1 MTAGVARGRRVDR
14 DVADP
19 EAATIERATIERAE
33 AGVRT
38 LAAASGRLLVVCD
51 FDGTL
56 APISP
61 DPMAPTIL
69 PRARHALRRLA
80 RIARRRPDRLA
91 LAILSGRTALDV
103 AGRVRVGGL
112 TYLGDHGIQGGDL
125 PVGVAA
131 ERLRVV
137 HDPRLAGHHAAARRL
152 GDEVERLL
160 GDAAWL
166 FVEPKG
172 PSVAFHFRAAE
183 DVAAA
188 RARILAALADAGA
201 ALPPALRGP
210 RFRQVEGRRIVE
222 MRPEDAGAKGEAVAR
237 LIERHGS
244 TAALV
249 IGDDR
254 SDAEA
259 FAVVA
264 RERAAGRL
272 SAGLLLGVRGARE
285 TPAEVRAAA
294 DIILP
299 DPAALAVVLRALAR
313 ALEAEDRA
321 GR

>member
-1 MTAGVARGRRVDR
+1 VKVGVARGRRSERPV
-14 DVADP
+14 VDP
-19 EAATIERATIERAE
+19 ETAAVERAVAAVRALAATP
-33 AGVRT
+33 G
-38 LAAASGRLLVVCD
+38 GLLVVCD

-61 DPMAPTIL
+61 DPMAPTIM
-69 PRARHALRRLA
+69 PAARHALRRLA

-125 PVGVAA
+125 PVGVVA
-131 ERLRVV
+131 ERLRVS
-137 HDPRLAGHHAAARRL
+137 HDPRLAEHHAVARRL

-160 GDAAWL
+160 GGAAWL

-172 PSVAFHFRAAE
+172 PSVAFHFRAAD
-183 DVAAA
+183 DVVAA
-188 RARILAALADAGA
+188 RARILAALDDAGA
-201 ALPPALRGP
+201 ALPAALRGP
-210 RFRQVEGRRIVE
+210 RFRYTEGRRIVE
-222 MRPEDAGAKGEAVAR
+222 LRPEDAGAKGEAVAR
-237 LIERHGS
+237 LLERHGS

-254 SDAEA
+254 SDTEA
-259 FAVVA
+259 FAVVT
-264 RERAAGRL
+264 RERDAGRL
-272 SAGLLLGVRGARE
+272 AASLLLGVQGAGE
-285 TPAEVRAAA
+285 TPPELLAAA
-294 DIILP
+294 NVILP
-299 DPAALAVVLRALAR
+299 EPAASAVVLRALAR

>member
-1 MTAGVARGRRVDR
+1 MKVGVARGRRSERPV
-14 DVADP
+14 VDP
-19 EAATIERATIERAE
+19 ETAAVERAVAAVRALAATP
-33 AGVRT
+33 G
-38 LAAASGRLLVVCD
+38 GLLVVCD

-56 APISP
+56 AQISP

-69 PRARHALRRLA
+69 PAARHALRRLA

-131 ERLRVV
+131 ERLRVS
-137 HDPRLAGHHAAARRL
+137 HDPRLAEHHAVARRL

-160 GDAAWL
+160 GGAAWL

-172 PSVAFHFRAAE
+172 PSVAFHFRAAD
-183 DVAAA
+183 DVVAA
-188 RARILAALADAGA
+188 RARILAALDDAGA
-201 ALPPALRGP
+201 ALPAALRGP
-210 RFRQVEGRRIVE
+210 RFRYTEGRRIVE
-222 MRPEDAGAKGEAVAR
+222 LRPEDAGAKGEAVAR
-237 LIERHGS
+237 LLERHGS

-254 SDAEA
+254 SDTEA
-259 FAVVA
+259 FAVVT
-264 RERAAGRL
+264 RERDAGRL
-272 SAGLLLGVRGARE
+272 AASLLLGVHGAGE
-285 TPAEVRAAA
+285 TPPELLAAA
-294 DIILP
+294 NVILP
-299 DPAALAVVLRALAR
+299 EPAASAVVLRALAR

>member
-1 MTAGVARGRRVDR
+1 VNAGIARGRRADR
-14 DVADP
+14 LVIDP
-19 EAATIERATIERAE
+19 GTAAVERAA
-33 AGVRT
+33 AGVRALVAT
-38 LAAASGRLLVVCD
+38 SGGILVVCD

-69 PRARHALRRLA
+69 PAARHALRRLA

-137 HDPRLAGHHAAARRL
+137 HDPRLAGHHAVARRL

-160 GDAAWL
+160 GGAAWL

-172 PSVAFHFRAAE
+172 PSVAFHFRAA
-183 DVAAA
+183 DDLAAA
-188 RARILAALADAGA
+188 RARILAALDDAGA

-210 RFRQVEGRRIVE
+210 RFRHLEGRRIVE
-222 MRPEDAGAKGEAVAR
+222 VRPEDAGANGEAVAR
-237 LIERHGS
+237 LLERHRA
-244 TAALV
+244 TAVLV

-259 FAVVA
+259 FKVVA
-264 RERAAGRL
+264 RERGAGRVAA
-272 SAGLLLGVRGARE
+272 SLLLGVQGARE
-285 TPAEVRAAA
+285 TPAELRAAA
-294 DIILP
+294 DVILP
-299 DPAALAVVLRALAR
+299 DPAASAVVLRALAR
-313 ALEAEDRA
+313 ELEAEDRG

>member
-1 MTAGVARGRRVDR
+1 VNVRVARGRRSERLV
-14 DVADP
+14 VDP
-19 EAATIERATIERAE
+19 EAAAVERAVAAVRA
-33 AGVRT
+33 
-38 LAAASGRLLVVCD
+38 LAATPGGLLVVCD

-61 DPMAPTIL
+61 DPMAPTIM
-69 PRARHALRRLA
+69 PAARHALRRLA

-131 ERLRVV
+131 ERLRVS
-137 HDPRLAGHHAAARRL
+137 HDPRLAEHHAVARRL

-160 GDAAWL
+160 GGAAWL

-172 PSVAFHFRAAE
+172 PSVAFHFRAAD
-183 DVAAA
+183 DVVAA
-188 RARILAALADAGA
+188 RARILAALDDAGA
-201 ALPPALRGP
+201 ALPAALRGP
-210 RFRQVEGRRIVE
+210 RFRYTEGRRIVE
-222 MRPEDAGAKGEAVAR
+222 LRPEDAGAKGEAVAR
-237 LIERHGS
+237 LLERHGS

-254 SDAEA
+254 SDTEA
-259 FAVVA
+259 FAVVT
-264 RERAAGRL
+264 RERDAGRL
-272 SAGLLLGVRGARE
+272 AASLLLGVHGAGE
-285 TPAEVRAAA
+285 TPPELLAAA
-294 DIILP
+294 NVILP
-299 DPAALAVVLRALAR
+299 EPAASAVVLRALAR

>member
-1 MTAGVARGRRVDR
+1 MNVRVARGRRSERLV
-14 DVADP
+14 VDP
-19 EAATIERATIERAE
+19 EAAAVERAVAAVRA
-33 AGVRT
+33 
-38 LAAASGRLLVVCD
+38 LAATPGGLLVVCD

-69 PRARHALRRLA
+69 PAARHALRRLA

-131 ERLRVV
+131 ERLRVS
-137 HDPRLAGHHAAARRL
+137 HDPRLAEHHAVARRL

-160 GDAAWL
+160 GGAAWL

-172 PSVAFHFRAAE
+172 PSVAFHFRAAD
-183 DVAAA
+183 DVVAA
-188 RARILAALADAGA
+188 RARILAALDDAGA
-201 ALPPALRGP
+201 ALPAALRGP
-210 RFRQVEGRRIVE
+210 RFRYTEGRRIVE
-222 MRPEDAGAKGEAVAR
+222 LRPEDAGAKGEAVAR
-237 LIERHGS
+237 LLERHGS

-254 SDAEA
+254 SDTEA
-259 FAVVA
+259 FAVVT
-264 RERAAGRL
+264 RERDAGRL
-272 SAGLLLGVRGARE
+272 AASLLLGVHGAGE
-285 TPAEVRAAA
+285 TPPELLAAA
-294 DIILP
+294 NVILP
-299 DPAALAVVLRALAR
+299 EPAASAVVLRALAR

>member
-1 MTAGVARGRRVDR
+1 MNVGVARGRRSERPV
-14 DVADP
+14 VDP
-19 EAATIERATIERAE
+19 ETAAVERAVAAVRALAATP
-33 AGVRT
+33 G
-38 LAAASGRLLVVCD
+38 GLLVVCD

-56 APISP
+56 AAISP

-69 PRARHALRRLA
+69 PAARHALRRLA

-131 ERLRVV
+131 ERLRVT
-137 HDPRLAGHHAAARRL
+137 HDPHLAGHHAVARRL

-160 GDAAWL
+160 GGAAWL

-172 PSVAFHFRAAE
+172 PSVAFHFRAAD
-183 DVAAA
+183 DVVAA
-188 RARILAALADAGA
+188 RARVLAALDDAGA
-201 ALPPALRGP
+201 ALPPTLRGS
-210 RFRQVEGRRIVE
+210 RFRHTEGRRIVE
-222 MRPEDAGAKGEAVAR
+222 VRPEDAGAKGEAVTR
-237 LIERHGS
+237 LLERHGS

-254 SDAEA
+254 SDADA

-264 RERAAGRL
+264 RERDAGRL
-272 SAGLLLGVRGARE
+272 AASLLLGVHGAAE
-285 TPAEVRAAA
+285 TPPELLAAA
-294 DIILP
+294 NVILP
-299 DPAALAVVLRALAR
+299 EPAASAVVLRALAR
-313 ALEAEDRA
+313 ALEAEDHA

>member
-1 MTAGVARGRRVDR
+1 MGIARGRRSDGVA
-14 DVADP
+14 ADP
-19 EAATIERATIERAE
+19 DAAAVERA
-33 AGVRT
+33 
-38 LAAASGRLLVVCD
+38 AAAVRALVATPGGLLVVCD

-61 DPMAPTIL
+61 DPMAPMIL
-69 PRARHALRRLA
+69 PAARHALRRLA

-131 ERLRVV
+131 ERLSVA
-137 HDPRLAGHHAAARRL
+137 HDPRLAGHREVARRL
-152 GDEVERLL
+152 GDEVVRRL
-160 GDAAWL
+160 GGAAWL

-183 DVAAA
+183 DAAAA
-188 RARILAALADAGA
+188 RARIRSALDDAGA

-210 RFRQVEGRRIVE
+210 RFRHVEGRRIVE
-222 MRPEDAGAKGEAVAR
+222 LRPEDAGVKGDAVAR
-237 LIERHGS
+237 LLARHGS
-244 TAALV
+244 TAALL

-259 FAVVA
+259 FTMVA
-264 RERAAGRL
+264 RERDAGRL
-272 SAGLLLGVRGARE
+272 AAILLLGVRGARE
-285 TPAEVRAAA
+285 TPAELIAAA
-294 DIILP
+294 NVILP
-299 DPAALAVVLRALAR
+299 EPAASAVVLRALAR
-313 ALEAEDRA
+313 ALEAEENARP
-321 GR
+321 

>member
-1 MTAGVARGRRVDR
+1 MDAAQ
-14 DVADP
+14 AL
-19 EAATIERATIERAE
+19 AATP
-33 AGVRT
+33 G
-38 LAAASGRLLVVCD
+38 GLLVVCD

-69 PRARHALRRLA
+69 PAARHALRRLA

-112 TYLGDHGIQGGDL
+112 TYLGDHGLQGGDL

-131 ERLRVV
+131 EQLRVA
-137 HDPRLAGHHAAARRL
+137 HDPRLAGHYVVARRL

-160 GDAAWL
+160 GGAAWL

-172 PSVAFHFRAAE
+172 PSVAFHFRTAD
-183 DVAAA
+183 DVPAA
-188 RARILAALADAGA
+188 RARILAALDDAGA
-201 ALPPALRGP
+201 ALPAVLRGP
-210 RFRQVEGRRIVE
+210 RFRQVEGRRVVE
-222 MRPEDAGAKGEAVAR
+222 LRPEDAGAKGEAVVR
-237 LIERHGS
+237 LLERHGS

-259 FAVVA
+259 FAMVA
-264 RERAAGRL
+264 REHAAGRL
-272 SAGLLLGVRGARE
+272 AASLLLGVHGARE
-285 TPAEVRAAA
+285 MSPELVAAA
-294 DIILP
+294 NVILP
-299 DPAALAVVLRALAR
+299 EPAASAVVLRALAR